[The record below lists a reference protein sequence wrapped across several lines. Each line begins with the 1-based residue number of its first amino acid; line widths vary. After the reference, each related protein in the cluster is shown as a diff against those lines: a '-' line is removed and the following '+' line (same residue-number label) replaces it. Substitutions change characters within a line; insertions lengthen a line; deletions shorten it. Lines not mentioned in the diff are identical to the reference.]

1 MGARR
6 TTNDSRLLKITRLY
20 QERSEGEIFANKSLY
35 LGYFGGTPLVNI
47 RDITFPQHCRLQLTR
62 KIQRLIKKGT
72 PIKRTM
78 QYSSSKRKQLR
89 NAQREMEDPSQERRM

>member
-6 TTNDSRLLKITRLY
+6 ITNDSRLLKTTRLS
-20 QERSEGEIFANKSLY
+20 QERSEGEIFPSKSLH
-35 LGYFGGTPLVNI
+35 LGYSGETPLVTI
-47 RDITFPQHCRLQLTR
+47 GDITFPQHCWLQLRR
-62 KIQRLIKKGT
+62 KIRRLIKKGT